1 MTKSNLAIFAIAG
14 IALMMG
20 IAVLPADAG
29 KPVSETIPYELN
41 GFSLFDLCG
50 VPVVK
55 ADIQGK
61 ITIVTHDN
69 GMEKHTHSVKAN
81 FYDIST
87 EELLGKLSQTTTT
100 NEGKTDSENSKTT
113 LHTKVNCLNGEKN
126 QMELSLEITHGDKE
140 ITVNQIK

>member
-29 KPVSETIPYELN
+29 KPSSDTVPYEIN

-55 ADIQGK
+55 ANIQGE
-61 ITIVTHDN
+61 ITTVTHDN
-69 GMEKHTHSVKAN
+69 GMEKLIHSVKAN
-81 FYDIST
+81 LYDIST
-87 EELLGKLSQTTTT
+87 EELLGKWSQTSTT

-113 LHTKVNCLNGEKN
+113 LHSKVNCLNGAKN
-126 QMELSLEITHGDKE
+126 EMQLTIEITHGEKE
-140 ITVNQIK
+140 ITVEQIK